1 MVNSLDDEEEIK
13 YRKPMNE
20 NLIFVLAVIFIFIVA
35 TSGTPYGDS
44 DNLNIESIPCH
55 KIKGEVIL
63 KEIQEEEYLIYVELF
78 MDNNLDGYIVT
89 VSEVTYDSYEVG
101 DTYEQITCDVG
112 WYNMLKDTIKEMLDA
127 GVLEQF

>member
-1 MVNSLDDEEEIK
+1 MVNPLDDEEEIK

-20 NLIFVLAVIFIFIVA
+20 NLVFVLAVSFIFIVA
-35 TSGTPYGDS
+35 TLGTPYNDS
-44 DNLNIESIPCH
+44 DNINIESIPCY
-55 KIKGEVIL
+55 KIKGEVVL
-63 KEIQEEEYLIYVELF
+63 KEIQNEEYLIYVELF
-78 MDNNLDGYIVT
+78 MDDNLDGYIVT